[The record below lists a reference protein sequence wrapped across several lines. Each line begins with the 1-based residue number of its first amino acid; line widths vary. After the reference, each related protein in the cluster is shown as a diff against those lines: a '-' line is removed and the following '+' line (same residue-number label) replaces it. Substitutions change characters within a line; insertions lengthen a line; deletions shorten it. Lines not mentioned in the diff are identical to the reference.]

1 MSATPAMTHAR
12 ATGPRTVLITGGSRN
27 IGARMAERFAAAG
40 DRVVITGRSEEALE
54 EAARPMRAAGG
65 EVTLVAGD
73 VGVLADLE
81 RMVGVAEERY
91 GGVDVLINNAVTRMH
106 KPFIETTEEDV
117 AEVFGISALA
127 PLRLSQAVIPGMLE
141 RGWGRLLYMLGS
153 AVSTGGQQRAAL
165 VAAKHSMIGL
175 MKALAKEF
183 AGSGIT
189 ANAVSPGVV
198 ATERGVWTAK
208 GESQEELLKRYAES
222 AKRVPMGRMADMD
235 EICAA
240 FEYLAGGES
249 GFTTGQILHVNGG
262 SYFGS

>member
-1 MSATPAMTHAR
+1 MAATPSNAQGR
-12 ATGPRTVLITGGSRN
+12 RPRTVLITGGSRN
-27 IGARMAERFAAAG
+27 IGARMAERFAALG
-40 DRVVITGRSEEALE
+40 DAVVITGRSEAALE
-54 EAARPMRAAGG
+54 EAARPIRAAGG
-65 EVTLVAGD
+65 EVSVVAGD
-73 VGVLADLE
+73 VGVREDLE
-81 RMVGVAEERY
+81 RMVSVAEERY
-91 GGVDVLINNAVTRMH
+91 GGVDVLINNAVSRMH
-106 KPFIETTEEDV
+106 KPFVETTEDDV
-117 AEVFGISALA
+117 AEVFAISALA
-127 PLRLSQAVIPGMLE
+127 PLRLSQAVVPGMLD

-198 ATERGVWTAK
+198 ATQRGLWTAK
-208 GESQEELLKRYAES
+208 GESEAELQKRYAES

-240 FEYLAGGES
+240 FEYLAGSES